1 MERQKW
7 SQRKCGIQNQSAM
20 NLACGVGEGN
30 TIHMLKV
37 HFRRMQYSD
46 NTWTSAEF
54 SKKAALNKCVNEKFK
69 LTSMDLLGDFS
80 FHGLLCSILI
90 IEASYC
96 LCL

>member
-1 MERQKW
+1 
-7 SQRKCGIQNQSAM
+7 M

-46 NTWTSAEF
+46 NTWMSAEI

-90 IEASYC
+90 IEASYY